1 MALRPGETPDSDELA
16 AEDEVSE
23 RTFNDRTAAR
33 PMFTPAAREAPDD
46 VAPAGAQSPIVAEPA
61 GSYLD
66 DDPADSY
73 LDEDEADE
81 PVQAP
86 AAVRAD
92 EPAQSYP
99 DAETDEAAPG
109 YEAPAAHEARAAA
122 AASSFTATP
131 AAASPAVVPA
141 AGPDLDQPLLREDA
155 ELLARWQRVQAGFID
170 DPHAAVAGAAD
181 LIEQAGQAL
190 VEALRQRQHQMRTM
204 WDRDPG
210 NGSAA
215 PGGAGPDTEQLR
227 QVMRRYRALFSQLYQ
242 AA

>member
-16 AEDEVSE
+16 AEGEVSE

-33 PMFTPAAREAPDD
+33 PVFTPAAREAPDD
-46 VAPAGAQSPIVAEPA
+46 AAPAGAQSPIVAEPA

-66 DDPADSY
+66 DD
-73 LDEDEADE
+73 EVDE
-81 PVQAP
+81 PVEAP
-86 AAVRAD
+86 AAAGAD
-92 EPAQSYP
+92 EPAQGYV

-109 YEAPAAHEARAAA
+109 YEAPAPHEAPAAA
-122 AASSFTATP
+122 PASSFTATP
-131 AAASPAVVPA
+131 AAASPAVTPA

-170 DPHAAVAGAAD
+170 DPHAAVADAAD

-204 WDRDPG
+204 WDRDPA
-210 NGSAA
+210 NGAAA